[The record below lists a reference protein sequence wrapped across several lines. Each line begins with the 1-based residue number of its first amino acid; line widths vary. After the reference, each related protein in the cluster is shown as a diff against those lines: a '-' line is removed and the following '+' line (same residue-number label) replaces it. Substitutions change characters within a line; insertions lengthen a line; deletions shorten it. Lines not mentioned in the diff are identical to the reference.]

1 MNFKNSILVVAGE
14 PNSIFLEIFFKSMK
28 KIKVKNPLILV
39 GSYKLVALQMKK
51 LNFKKKIKVLDQKN
65 LKSYRLENKSINLI
79 NVNYNND
86 KAFEKIS
93 SKSNIYIKKCFE
105 TAFEIIK
112 KYKIKKFING
122 PINKKTFLNK
132 EFPGITEYISDKF
145 KLKKTAM
152 LIYNKKLSVCPITTH
167 LPIKLV
173 SKKINKKNISDKV
186 FLINNFY
193 LRKFSLKPKIAILG
207 LNPHCESIHKYNEDD
222 KIIKPTI
229 KYLRAKY
236 RVSGPYSA
244 DTIFLKSNRKKFDV
258 VVGMYHDQ
266 VLTPL
271 KTLFEYDA
279 INITL
284 GLPFD
289 RISPDHGP
297 NVKMLGRN
305 ISNPLSLLRAIQ
317 FLEKN

>member
-79 NVNYNND
+79 DVKYNTD

-186 FLINNFY
+186 FLINNF
-193 LRKFSLKPKIAILG
+193 I
-207 LNPHCESIHKYNEDD
+207 
-222 KIIKPTI
+222 
-229 KYLRAKY
+229 
-236 RVSGPYSA
+236 
-244 DTIFLKSNRKKFDV
+244 
-258 VVGMYHDQ
+258 
-266 VLTPL
+266 
-271 KTLFEYDA
+271 
-279 INITL
+279 
-284 GLPFD
+284 
-289 RISPDHGP
+289 
-297 NVKMLGRN
+297 
-305 ISNPLSLLRAIQ
+305 
-317 FLEKN
+317 